1 MTIRRNTTSCAP
13 AATMFDTLARYVL
26 KRTTLRFLL
35 LFAVFMG
42 VLVGGQIALLLG
54 RGVPPEAC
62 LPMIQ
67 AMGLLSVPIA
77 LPVSLATAILVVL
90 GGMVQDGE
98 FRALAAS
105 GVSHR
110 RVLVRLTPLV
120 LGAIL
125 LCGLLT
131 HVVMPMGIAD
141 MRANKGKLLQTAI
154 ASRVAE
160 GEPMVDHKGMS
171 VWVGSADGPR
181 LQDVRAML
189 KRGDEQIALY
199 SPEARWVL
207 ADQGVH
213 LECNDVQMMV
223 RHPGKHL
230 MTMDTERYAYLFD
243 SELAKREKI
252 NPDALST
259 PEVLALARMP
269 PPPTENQ
276 AVYNNARL
284 TMHFR
289 FFLPL
294 SLIAFAL
301 LAMGLG
307 LAFGTDQ
314 NLPGVIIIVVIVAA
328 VVYPTFGYVKNQTSK
343 PQIDPAFLLYPPAI
357 LVALIGGWLAWRPEH
372 ARETL
377 AKPFLWLTSRR
388 AGRA

>member
-35 LFAVFMG
+35 MFAVFMG
-42 VLVGGQIALLLG
+42 VMVGGQIALLLG

-67 AMGLLSVPIA
+67 AMGLLVLPIA

-90 GGMVQDGE
+90 GSMVQDGE

-105 GVSHR
+105 GVGHR
-110 RVLVRLTPLV
+110 RVLIRLIPLII
-120 LGAIL
+120 GAML

-131 HVVMPMGIAD
+131 HVIMPLGMAD
-141 MRANKGKLLQTAI
+141 MRANQGRLLQTLI

-160 GEPMVDHKGMS
+160 SEPMVSHKGMS
-171 VWVGSADGPR
+171 VWAGAVDGSQ
-181 LQDVRAML
+181 LEDVRAL
-189 KRGDEQIALY
+189 IKRGDEQIALY
-199 SPEARWVL
+199 APAARWVL
-207 ADQGVH
+207 ADKGVH
-213 LECNDVQMMV
+213 LECQDVQMLV
-223 RHPGKHL
+223 RSPGKHL

-243 SELAKREKI
+243 SDLARRVWV
-252 NPDALST
+252 NPDSLPTSEVIALTRILPKKGESH
-259 PEVLALARMP
+259 E
-269 PPPTENQ
+269 
-276 AVYNNARL
+276 VYNNARL
-284 TMHFR
+284 NMHFR

-294 SLIAFAL
+294 SLIAFCL

-314 NLPGVIIIVVIVAA
+314 NLLGVIIIVVVVAA
-328 VVYPTFGYVKNQTSK
+328 VVYPTFGYVKNQTRL
-343 PQIDPAFLLYPPAI
+343 PQIDPAWILYPPAI
-357 LVALIGGWLAWRPEH
+357 AIMLLGLWMAWSPIH

-377 AKPFLWLTSRR
+377 AKPFLWLISRKS
-388 AGRA
+388 GRA

>member
-1 MTIRRNTTSCAP
+1 ML
-13 AATMFDTLARYVL
+13 DTLSRYIL

-42 VLVGGQIALLLG
+42 VLVGGQVALLLG

-67 AMGLLSVPIA
+67 AMSLLSVPVA
-77 LPVSLATAILVVL
+77 LPVSLSTAILVVL

-110 RVLVRLTPLV
+110 RVLVRLIPL
-120 LGAIL
+120 IL
-125 LCGLLT
+125 AAMMLCGLLT

-141 MRANKGKLLQTAI
+141 MRANKGKLLQDGI

-160 GEPMVDHKGMS
+160 GEPMVEQKGMS
-171 VWVGSADGPR
+171 VWVGSADGSR

-199 SPEARWVL
+199 APEAQWVL
-207 ADQGVH
+207 ADNGIH
-213 LECNDVQMMV
+213 LECIDVQMLV

-259 PEVLALARMP
+259 PEVIRLAQILP
-269 PPPTENQ
+269 QPKENHE
-276 AVYNNARL
+276 VYNNARL
-284 TMHFR
+284 TLHFR

-294 SLIAFAL
+294 SLIAFGL

-328 VVYPTFGYVKNQTSK
+328 VVYPTFGYVKNQTK
-343 PQIDPAFLLYPPAI
+343 LPQINPAILLYPPAV
-357 LVALIGGWLAWRPEH
+357 LVALVGGWLALRPEQ

-377 AKPFLWLTSRR
+377 TKPFTWLASRKSDR
-388 AGRA
+388 P

>member
-1 MTIRRNTTSCAP
+1 MTIRPDTASCRP
-13 AATMFDTLARYVL
+13 HPMLDTLARYVL

-67 AMGLLSVPIA
+67 AMSLLSVPIA

-110 RVLVRLTPLV
+110 RVLTRLIPLI
-120 LGAIL
+120 LGAML

-199 SPEARWVL
+199 APEARWVL

-213 LECNDVQMMV
+213 LECNDVQMLV
-223 RHPGKHL
+223 RQPGKHL
-230 MTMDTERYAYLFD
+230 MTMDTERYAYMFD

-259 PEVLALARMP
+259 AEVIALTREIPEP
-269 PPPTENQ
+269 GKSHS
-276 AVYNNARL
+276 VYNNARL

-328 VVYPTFGYVKNQTSK
+328 VVYPTFGYVKNNSSQ
-343 PQIDPAFLLYPPAI
+343 PQIDPAFILYPPAI
-357 LVALIGGWLAWRPEH
+357 LVALGGWWMAWNPVH

-377 AKPFLWLTSRR
+377 ARPFVWLASRR
-388 AGRA
+388 TGRA